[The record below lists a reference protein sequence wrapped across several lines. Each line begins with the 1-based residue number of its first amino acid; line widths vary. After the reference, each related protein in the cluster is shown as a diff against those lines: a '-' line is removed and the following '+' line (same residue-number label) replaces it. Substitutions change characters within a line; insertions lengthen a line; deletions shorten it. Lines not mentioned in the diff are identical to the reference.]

1 MLSGFDATKICKVIN
16 MNDIRLVASDVDGTM
31 LPRNGVIS
39 ENLRRVIG
47 LCRER
52 GIPFI
57 IASGRWIGAMGDV
70 IAQSG
75 CGGMPVIIANG
86 AAILDGDGQP
96 LREWF
101 LDDDDARRVY
111 DILRGFDVQI
121 NGYGRGVLY
130 CLNTAALKRRST
142 MIDSYIGGAGHRLV
156 LEDRALFESEGL
168 HNAYKLEALSEN
180 PIIIS
185 GVREALRDTGLTV
198 THSSARNVEIMAPG
212 VNKGAA
218 LKWLAGHLGIPA
230 AACMAFGDNMNDYD
244 LLAAAGWPVA
254 MGNADPALKA
264 EARLIA
270 PADVDDGVAKVI
282 LEKVL
287 GI

>member
-1 MLSGFDATKICKVIN
+1 MI
-16 MNDIRLVASDVDGTM
+16 DIRLIASDVDGTM
-31 LPRNGVIS
+31 LPRGGVIS
-39 ENLRRVIG
+39 ENLKRVIG

-75 CGGMPVIIANG
+75 CEGMPLIIANG
-86 AAILDGDGQP
+86 AAIIGGDGQP

-101 LDDDDARRVY
+101 LKDADARRVY
-111 DILRGFDVQI
+111 EILKGFDVQI

-130 CLNTAALKRRST
+130 CLNTAALKRRSS
-142 MIDSYIGGAGHRLV
+142 MIESYIGGAGHRLV
-156 LEDRALFESEGL
+156 LEDRALFETEGL
-168 HNAYKLEALSEN
+168 HNAYKLEGLSEN
-180 PIIIS
+180 PEII
-185 GVREALRDTGLTV
+185 GAVRAALKDTGLTV

-218 LKWLAGHLGIPA
+218 LRWLTGHLGIPESA
-230 AACMAFGDNMNDYD
+230 TMAFGDNMNDYD

-254 MGNADPALKA
+254 MGNADAALKRV
-264 EARLIA
+264 ARIIA
-270 PADVDDGVAKVI
+270 PADVDDGVAKAI
-282 LEKVL
+282 LEEVL
-287 GI
+287 DIR